1 MKQTEFFGKDLPEG
15 NPVFSPPLNE
25 WEVKYLTVRNASWGL
40 MDVIQSQQAKQI
52 AEVLVPFAYACHH
65 HSGFDY
71 KETFQYPDLRTD
83 DGVRSFFDD
92 ELCKK
97 IAEFV
102 RKEVK

>member
-1 MKQTEFFGKDLPEG
+1 MRNKQSKQDFPDGS
-15 NPVFSPPLNE
+15 PVFSPPLNE

-40 MDVIQSQQAKQI
+40 MDLVQSQQAHQI
-52 AEVLVPFAYACHH
+52 AEVLVPFAYACQH

-71 KETFQYPDLRTD
+71 KCAFKYPDLRTQE
-83 DGVRSFFDD
+83 GVRSFFDD

-102 RKEVK
+102 RKGV